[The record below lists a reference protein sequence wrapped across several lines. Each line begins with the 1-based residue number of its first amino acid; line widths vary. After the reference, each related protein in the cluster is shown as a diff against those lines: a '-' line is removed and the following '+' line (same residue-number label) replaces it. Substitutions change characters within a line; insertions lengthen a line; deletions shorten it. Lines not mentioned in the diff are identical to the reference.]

1 MTYKIFQMHPYLLIS
16 IIIVGSITIVT
27 SITTVQALAIS
38 LPLHYI
44 KTEFLR
50 NDDALFWCYEAIA
63 IIKSQINNS

>member
-1 MTYKIFQMHPYLLIS
+1 MHPYLLLS

-27 SITTVQALAIS
+27 SITAVQALAIS

-50 NDDALFWCYEAIA
+50 NDDALFWCYEAIS
-63 IIKSQINNS
+63 IIKSK